1 MASLFDSVK
10 ALLPATA
17 TVAGTVLPLK
27 VYDTRVHEKP
37 AQDYFVLNVRTPD
50 VTERSEAATRL
61 AHGIRVWVTSVGRS
75 GTTVRAFTDAVERAM
90 DQAEITP
97 DGWGPCRLLLDNV
110 RGPDDD
116 PDVVFTNGSVA
127 VWSLSEFVIT
137 ASRTA

>member
-1 MASLFDSVK
+1 MASLYDSVK
-10 ALLPATA
+10 ALLPTTVA
-17 TVAGTVLPLK
+17 VAGTTLSPK

-37 AQDYFVLNVRTPD
+37 AREYFVLNVRVPD

-75 GTTVRAFTDAVERAM
+75 GTVAREFASAVERSL

-97 DGWGPCRLLLDNV
+97 DGWVPCRLLLDNT

-116 PDVVFTNGSVA
+116 PDVVFTDGGVA
-127 VWSLSEFVIT
+127 IWALSEFVIT
-137 ASRTA
+137 ASRTV